1 MKYLDRGSST
11 SQHFYIRNMEREFIS
26 TIQYTIPYSSIPTI
40 LEKVTLASFCVNS
53 DIAEVDGYE
62 VK

>member
-1 MKYLDRGSST
+1 
-11 SQHFYIRNMEREFIS
+11 MEGEFI
-26 TIQYTIPYSSIPTI
+26 QYYSSIPTI

>member
-1 MKYLDRGSST
+1 MKYLDRGFST
-11 SQHFYIRNMEREFIS
+11 SQQLYS
-26 TIQYTIPYSSIPTI
+26 QYGRRIYPIYYSSIPTI

>member
-11 SQHFYIRNMEREFIS
+11 SQHFYIHNLEREFIS

>member
-1 MKYLDRGSST
+1 
-11 SQHFYIRNMEREFIS
+11 MEGEFI
-26 TIQYTIPYSSIPTI
+26 QYYSGIPTI